1 MGAGRGGRTVI
12 IIPRMTHSTN
22 SEARVIEA
30 RELEEML
37 PRDDLLVVDVGS
49 GENYLRGHI
58 PGAVHLD
65 YNRLVLGQPSAPGL
79 MPPLDQLQWVVR
91 SIGLTAGK
99 RVIAYDDQG
108 NGRASRLLWTLEAV
122 GHKRSALLN
131 GGLPAWYNEGHPLEH
146 TPNRAAPSDFPVAL
160 DPAVIADKQRVLA
173 AIDDPRVTLLDARTP
188 EEYSGTSVKS
198 PIQRPG
204 HIPGAVNLNWLDTIE
219 RNDNLRFKPKAELRT
234 LLAQLGVEREHE
246 QEIIVYC
253 QTHHRSSHSFMM
265 LRHLGFDSI
274 RGYPGSWSEWGS
286 DPALPVESLPPTPSL

>member
-1 MGAGRGGRTVI
+1 MGAGRARRTVI
-12 IIPRMTHSTN
+12 IIPQMTHSTN
-22 SEARVIEA
+22 TEARVIEA

-65 YNRLVLGQPSAPGL
+65 YNGLILGQPPAPGL
-79 MPPLDQLQWVVR
+79 MPPLDQLQWVVQ

-131 GGLPAWYNEGHPLEH
+131 GGLPAWYNEGHPLGCA
-146 TPNRAAPSDFPVAL
+146 PNRAEPSDFSVEL
-160 DPAVIADKQRVLA
+160 NPAVIADKQRVLA
-173 AIDDPRVTLLDARTP
+173 AINDPRITLLDARTP

-219 RNDNLRFKPKAELRT
+219 RNDNLRFKPKAELRA
-234 LLAQLGVEREHE
+234 LLAQLGIERE